1 MVKSKDELLAEYSD
15 HALREKIL
23 LLSSLSSILTECIIP
38 NNYRVPAYLHDSL
51 KLTPSGEEM
60 TQQFLRKRIPYPEA
74 RLMCLLNFSWVDLL
88 VDPVETSLADLCEA
102 ISEQIKQR
110 EIVYPFIFGRSLYD
124 RAFDVFDISDGT
136 DRLSLAET
144 FSLLEGTPQGVF
156 QENIFI
162 TGPYGILESR
172 QWRYYTPSREVNLY
186 HCSDLSCANVHVV
199 HLATSRES
207 SINKRRPDASK
218 ILRVESETPSA
229 WGPFLHHVFDEKIN
243 PDRDNA
249 ADGLIPLI
257 GDAFTETELR
267 VLTCWLLDNTRGD
280 LRKTF
285 ADLGM
290 RGRAEDMAR
299 DLSRAQMMQLCLTLE
314 DKMII
319 QGIDGAIRG
328 NTIQV
333 PRGENRRAK
342 VNGGSRFGKFGLAA
356 EIGYQGVRIFSDTKN
371 MAPLRLRNLVERM
384 YRVDS
389 VDDREELD
397 WQLRTE
403 TGETLEA
410 RLDSYLNRHSPE
422 EAAKTLILARKSNAV
437 TACEILGLPD
447 NSPEDPNLI
456 SAVLWKLGFPSL
468 DLSDPHLDFW
478 RLHEEMEDMV
488 RAGTA
493 GPLPPSAEDF
503 RGVAANYFVQL
514 EGMLDDSL
522 AFTVWA
528 LTNDHFAD
536 RKSFIYSST
545 EDREE
550 SYSWLQRAVDA
561 SSDTVLE
568 YGAKNSLYALC
579 RGFGRLGSELKKVSS
594 ERQRWERSAEEF
606 PDWAGRQQLLKF
618 PFRHTIPFLDLTDA
632 SRELIVNRLQEAS
645 RILVS
650 NNISDARNSW
660 MHGGR
665 STADFEEVRSSLSAV
680 RQAMQIIEDCG
691 FVRMNFSV
699 ASQQV
704 DAYGRSVTRFTR
716 PRGYSFELH
725 RPSQYD
731 WLGLPTFKTPIHVM
745 TAACFSA
752 PNHFLRFRSE
762 VRSTY
767 SEMWANYPRRK
778 PRSQRAIGALAE
790 ASLQWKTVN
799 GSGEE
804 AISPA

>member
-1 MVKSKDELLAEYSD
+1 MVRSKDELLADYPD
-15 HALREKIL
+15 RALREKIL
-23 LLSSLSSILTECIIP
+23 LLSSLSNILTECIVP
-38 NNYRVPAYLHDSL
+38 NNYRVPARLHESF
-51 KLTPSGEEM
+51 KLTTYGEEK

-74 RLMCLLNFSWVDLL
+74 RLMCLLDFSWVDLL
-88 VDPVETSLADLCEA
+88 VDPVETNLADLREA
-102 ISEQIKQR
+102 ISDQIKQR
-110 EIVYPFIFGRSLYD
+110 EIIYPFIFGRLLYD
-124 RAFDVFDISDGT
+124 KAFDTLDIPDGT
-136 DRLSLAET
+136 HSINLAET
-144 FSLLEGTPQGVF
+144 LSLLAGIPQGVF
-156 QENIFI
+156 QENTFI

-172 QWRYYTPSREVNLY
+172 QWRYYAPSRRVNLY
-186 HCSDLSCANVHVV
+186 HCSDLSCASVHGIN
-199 HLATSRES
+199 LATGREA
-207 SINKRRPDASK
+207 SINKRRGDAAK
-218 ILRVESETPSA
+218 ILRTESETPGA
-229 WGPFLHHVFDEKIN
+229 WGSFLSHIFDEIIN

-257 GDAFTETELR
+257 GDAFTEAELKT
-267 VLTCWLLDNTRGD
+267 LICWLLDNTRGE
-280 LRKTF
+280 LRKTCT
-285 ADLGM
+285 ALGM
-290 RGRAEDMAR
+290 RGRAEDMTQ

-319 QGIDGAIRG
+319 QGIDGIIRE
-328 NTIQV
+328 NAVQV
-333 PRGENRRAK
+333 PRGEIRRAK

-356 EIGYQGVRIFSDTKN
+356 EVGHQGARIFSDSMN
-371 MAPLRLRNLVERM
+371 MAPLRLRHLVERM

-437 TACEILGLPD
+437 TACEILGLRD

-456 SAVLWKLGFPSL
+456 SAVLWKLGFPSP
-468 DLSDPHLDFW
+468 DLSDPHFDFW

-488 RAGTA
+488 RAGTT
-493 GPLPPSAEDF
+493 GPLPPSTEDF
-503 RGVAANYFVQL
+503 RGIAANYFVQL
-514 EGMLDDSL
+514 ESMLDDSL

-536 RKSFIYSST
+536 RKSFVYSPE
-545 EDREE
+545 EDRVE
-550 SYSWLQRAVDA
+550 SYSWLQRAITA
-561 SSDTVLE
+561 SGDTVLE
-568 YGAKNSLYALC
+568 YGTKNSLYALC
-579 RGFGRLGSELKKVSS
+579 RGFGRLSSELKKVSN
-594 ERQRWERSAEEF
+594 ERQHWERPAEEF
-606 PDWAGRQQLLKF
+606 PDWADRQHLLKF

-632 SRELIVNRLQEAS
+632 SRELIVNRLQETS

-660 MHGGR
+660 LHGGR
-665 STADFEEVRSSLSAV
+665 STADFDEVRSSLSAI
-680 RQAMQIIEDCG
+680 RQAVQIIEDCG

-699 ASQQV
+699 ASQQM
-704 DAYGRSVTRFTR
+704 DAYSRSITRFTR

-762 VRSTY
+762 IRSTY

-778 PRSQRAIGALAE
+778 PRSQRATRALTE
-790 ASLQWKTVN
+790 ASAQWSRMSGN
-799 GSGEE
+799 GEE
-804 AISPA
+804 TIPPA